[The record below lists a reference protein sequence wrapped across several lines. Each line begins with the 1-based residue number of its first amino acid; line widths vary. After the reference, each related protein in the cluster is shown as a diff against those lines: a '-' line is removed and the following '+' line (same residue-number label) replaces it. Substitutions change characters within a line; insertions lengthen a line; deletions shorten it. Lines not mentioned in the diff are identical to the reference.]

1 MGSLSAARSLTAASC
16 ASNRAAS
23 ASDGGAAAQP
33 VRHPELAGRMRSVQ
47 FLGPLQ
53 QMLHPGVQQAVQFS
67 GGQRRFDPF
76 TDDNRDRH
84 LRAKQLLGRSLV
96 QIRCAPQTICGTI
109 GTPAS
114 IAIRAAPS

>member
-1 MGSLSAARSLTAASC
+1 M
-16 ASNRAAS
+16 
-23 ASDGGAAAQP
+23 
-33 VRHPELAGRMRSVQ
+33 RHPELAGRMRSVQ

-114 IAIRAAPS
+114 IAIRAAPVLNSLISKLRLMVASGYTPTSSPAFSILTAAS